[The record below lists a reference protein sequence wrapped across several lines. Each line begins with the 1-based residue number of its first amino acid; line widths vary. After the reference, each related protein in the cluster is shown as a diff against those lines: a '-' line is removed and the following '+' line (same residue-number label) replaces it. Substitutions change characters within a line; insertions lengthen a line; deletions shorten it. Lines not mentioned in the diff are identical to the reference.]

1 MQRLKGFRHRAV
13 RDLAWTLLSPPLIQF
28 HVPGLHGSTAS
39 ACVLDFEA
47 FEGDLIRLDQDP
59 TALHD
64 FLNREPA
71 ERLGKYFEN
80 LIAFWLETSP
90 RYELLARNLQVR
102 DAKQTYGEL
111 DLIARDLES
120 GRVAHWE
127 VAVKFY
133 LQMGPEADLFSWVGP
148 NRRDSLGRKAGHLL
162 EHQASR
168 AQHPVARQQLE
179 QLGIAVDDAIV
190 FTKGWL
196 FYALPGC
203 QLPGFESGDQ
213 GRVTKT
219 SAEREPEHLRAWWC
233 HSEEFQKL
241 VERSGC
247 DWRQLIKP
255 NWLSDQSSL
264 LEVFEPDDPSEL
276 VSITQTQPT
285 YVVGMRGEDEVERGF
300 VVPNDWTRPTP
311 GL

>member
-1 MQRLKGFRHRAV
+1 MQRLKDLRHRAV

-28 HVPGLHGSTAS
+28 DVPGVHGGTAS
-39 ACVLDFEA
+39 GCVLDFEA
-47 FEGDLIRLDQDP
+47 FQDDLVRLDREP
-59 TALHD
+59 AALHD

-80 LIAFWLETSP
+80 LIAFWLESSP

-111 DLIARDLES
+111 DLIVRDLES

-127 VAVKFY
+127 VAIKFY
-133 LQMGPEADLFSWVGP
+133 LQLGPEADLFSWVGP

-179 QLGIAVDDAIV
+179 QVGIAVDDAVV

-196 FYALPGC
+196 FYARPDC
-203 QLPGFESGDQ
+203 QLPESDCGGQ
-213 GRVTKT
+213 GQAAGINV
-219 SAEREPEHLRAWWC
+219 ERAPQHLRAWWC
-233 HSEEFQKL
+233 HSDEFQKL
-241 VERSGC
+241 VERSEC

-264 LEVFEPDDPSEL
+264 LESFELDDPLQL
-276 VSITQTQPT
+276 VSTTKHGPT
-285 YVVGMRGEDEVERGF
+285 YVVGMRGENEVERGF
-300 VVPNDWTRPTP
+300 VVPNDWAR
-311 GL
+311 